1 MVRYRS
7 RKGGFPAHPAD
18 SVSAG
23 EQKGF
28 VMSNY
33 EAYCADGVI
42 AEIYMASE
50 PVVRLKNI
58 PGMPGTHEYLGRV
71 FLEGLARNGLTV
83 APMFDDQ
90 DMYTLTV
97 GDVQLIVNAIR
108 KLIAEAMEG
117 EYRVHWVSTKNF
129 PY

>member
-7 RKGGFPAHPAD
+7 RKGGLPAHPAD

-42 AEIYMASE
+42 AEIYMAAE
-50 PVVRLKNI
+50 PMVRLKNI
-58 PGMPGTHEYLGRV
+58 PGMPGNHEYLGSV
-71 FLEGLARNGLTV
+71 FVEGLARNVFSV
-83 APMFDDQ
+83 ASMFDDQ
-90 DMYTLTV
+90 DIYTLTV
-97 GDVQLIVNAIR
+97 GDVQLIVNAVR
-108 KLIAEAMEG
+108 KLITEAREG
-117 EYRVHWVSTKNF
+117 EYRVHWVSTKNLPF
-129 PY
+129 